1 MKSRSLVSANIT
13 CSRSIVF
20 LSLTLVTRKH
30 RYLPGTC
37 ATDGGS
43 AAIPPSPGL
52 CLNRNSTFWFSLLKS
67 AFSLDL
73 KLMSAVI
80 QIALVLSDRMKSLS
94 VIRIFSEYSF
104 GISNF
109 AFLKFRP
116 MVGSA
121 SSPSS
126 SSPHFSLTSLSFF
139 IVKFSVWVSPTPTP
153 RTKIIIDVPV
163 NYAGSELSGGMSS
176 GPSVAVQPKRRFSVF
191 MCFPADMS
199 TCCMLCPS
207 SLPFLTSRIHSNIL
221 RFVFSLLSISLCS
234 KSVSRSGVE

>member
-1 MKSRSLVSANIT
+1 MKSRSLVNANIT
-13 CSRSIVF
+13 CSGSIVF

-43 AAIPPSPGL
+43 AVIPPSPGL
-52 CLNRNSTFWFSLLKS
+52 CLNRNSTFWYSLLKS
-67 AFSLDL
+67 ASSLDL

-109 AFLKFRP
+109 VLKFRP
-116 MVGSA
+116 VVGSA

-126 SSPHFSLTSLSFF
+126 SSPHVSLTSLSFF
-139 IVKFSVWVSPTPTP
+139 IIKFSVWVSPTPTP
-153 RTKIIIDVPV
+153 RTKIFIDVPV
-163 NYAGSELSGGMSS
+163 DDAGSELSGGMSS
-176 GPSVAVQPKRRFSVF
+176 GLSVAVQPKSRCRVVF
-191 MCFPADMS
+191 LWVVFIIIDD
-199 TCCMLCPS
+199 
-207 SLPFLTSRIHSNIL
+207 LPFTICRQLAHTY
-221 RFVFSLLSISLCS
+221 
-234 KSVSRSGVE
+234 

>member
-1 MKSRSLVSANIT
+1 M
-13 CSRSIVF
+13 F
-20 LSLTLVTRKH
+20 LSLTLVTKKH

-52 CLNRNSTFWFSLLKS
+52 CLNRNSSFWYSLLKS
-67 AFSLDL
+67 ASSLDL

-94 VIRIFSEYSF
+94 VIRMFSEYSL

-109 AFLKFRP
+109 VLKFRP

-126 SSPHFSLTSLSFF
+126 SSSLVYLTSLSFF
-139 IVKFSVWVSPTPTP
+139 IIKFSMWVSSTPTP
-153 RTKIIIDVPV
+153 RTKIFIDVPV
-163 NYAGSELSGGMSS
+163 DGAGSKLLNGLSSS
-176 GPSVAVQPKRRFSVF
+176 LSVAVQPKRGSSVF
-191 MCFPADMS
+191 MCFPADTS
-199 TCCMLCPS
+199 TCWMLCPS
-207 SLPFLTSRIHSNIL
+207 PLQFLTSRIHSNIL
-221 RFVFSLLSISLCS
+221 KFVFCLLSISLCS

>member
-1 MKSRSLVSANIT
+1 M
-13 CSRSIVF
+13 F

-30 RYLPGTC
+30 RYLPGSC

-52 CLNRNSTFWFSLLKS
+52 CLNRNSTFWYSLLKS
-67 AFSLDL
+67 ASSLDL

-94 VIRIFSEYSF
+94 VIRIFYEYSF

-109 AFLKFRP
+109 VLKFRP

-126 SSPHFSLTSLSFF
+126 SSPHFSLTPVSF
-139 IVKFSVWVSPTPTP
+139 VS
-153 RTKIIIDVPV
+153 
-163 NYAGSELSGGMSS
+163 
-176 GPSVAVQPKRRFSVF
+176 
-191 MCFPADMS
+191 
-199 TCCMLCPS
+199 
-207 SLPFLTSRIHSNIL
+207 SNF
-221 RFVFSLLSISLCS
+221 RC
-234 KSVSRSGVE
+234 G